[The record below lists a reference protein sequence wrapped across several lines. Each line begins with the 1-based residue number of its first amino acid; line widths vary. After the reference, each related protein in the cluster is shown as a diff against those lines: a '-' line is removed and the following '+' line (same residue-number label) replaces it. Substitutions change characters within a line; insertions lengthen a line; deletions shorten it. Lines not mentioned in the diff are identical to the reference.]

1 MAVVTKSDY
10 ENALKTYNKDYT
22 AQNTWNNLYGSV
34 WQSGQI
40 AKQQTQQSYSDAMAE
55 AYQSYLTSQQS
66 VGASNYGQGYKS
78 MLRSELDTA
87 LSDAYAQYMSNQASA
102 MSSINEQVSEGYS
115 AIDELLETEAQYNLD
130 FDNAVKDYYTWL
142 ASWYSENKTEDG
154 DNIFLDNVRW
164 KEKYLTAVD
173 DTSTL
178 GDELTFT
185 DKEGNTYALKS
196 IDDLSAGFYDDTG
209 NMTESAKDFYSEMMN
224 VVGVEEGWSAPSFS
238 DYLQQQDT
246 ENKTDLYSWAT
257 SYNPYNYAIDRA
269 SRNTKIS
276 SFRELI
282 GLKSDEES
290 YNFIEHS
297 AGYTDEQFNNLM
309 APINNFVENINS
321 KDFDVTTEKG
331 RTNLND
337 IATELL
343 QYSKD
348 LGLISQDELTQAE
361 NVFNNAIQ
369 STNNLTDQDFWDRL
383 AQVATGTAIG
393 TTAGISLGAII
404 GGVAGTASAGPVGT
418 VIGGAVGG
426 IVGVIIGSIAGLI
439 GGTITAVAGEV
450 TERNRNRNIGEQIKS
465 QYTDILAKLALEAEK
480 QRKTQINK

>member
-1 MAVVTKSDY
+1 MAIVTKSDY
-10 ENALKTYNKDYT
+10 ENALKTYNRDYT
-22 AQNTWNNLYGSV
+22 AQNTWSNLYGSV

-66 VGASNYGQGYKS
+66 VGASNYGQRYKS

-87 LSDAYAQYMSNQASA
+87 LSDAYEQYMGNQASV
-102 MSSINEQVSEGYS
+102 MSTINEQVSEGYS

-142 ASWYSENKTEDG
+142 ANWYSENQTEDS

-173 DTSTL
+173 GASAIS
-178 GDELTFT
+178 DELTFT

-196 IDDLSAGFYDDTG
+196 IDDLSTGFYDDTG
-209 NMTESAKDFYSEMMN
+209 NITESAKDFYSEMMN
-224 VVGVEEGWSAPSFS
+224 TVGTEEGWSAPSFN
-238 DYLQQQDT
+238 DYLQQQDV

-257 SYNPYNYAIDRA
+257 SYNPYNYATDRA
-269 SRNTKIS
+269 GRNTKIS

-282 GLKSDEES
+282 GLRSDEET

-321 KDFDVTTEKG
+321 KDFDVATEKG

-337 IATELL
+337 MATELL

-361 NVFNNAIQ
+361 NVFNDAIQ
-369 STNNLTDQDFWDRL
+369 NTNSLTDDGFWDRL
-383 AQVATGTAIG
+383 AQIGIGTSMGAAIG
-393 TTAGISLGAII
+393 AFGLGFFGGAAIGAVGGAII
-404 GGVAGTASAGPVGT
+404 GLLKSITT
-418 VIGGAVGG
+418 VIKYE
-426 IVGVIIGSIAGLI
+426 
-439 GGTITAVAGEV
+439 T
-450 TERNRNRNIGEQIKS
+450 TERDINRNIGKQIKS
-465 QYTDILAKLALEAEK
+465 QYTDILTKLALEAEK